1 MGLQPYPKFA
11 QPCVRSAP
19 YFLNPRVRRSTT
31 SPPATM
37 NKIRAIQDL
46 NKKEIEQGMCVQPP
60 QPRNIHHKPPNDP
73 HKLTQSTRNSSP
85 NASWHVDYRDT
96 AFVYFGGLPYELS
109 EGDVITIFSQF
120 GEPTFLKL
128 ARDKETGKS
137 RGFGWLKYEDQ
148 RSTDL
153 AVDNLGGATING
165 RMISVDHARYK
176 PRDDEDMDECK
187 VDWETLQRR
196 EKLAKGGGGGG
207 DEDTDMGEGSEDEDA
222 ARSRH
227 RPMLKEERELMLLE
241 QDHDDDDPMKAFLI
255 EEKKKEVDDAMR
267 RAARKKKDG
276 GDKHASR
283 HHRSHRSRRDGSE
296 DDGNPH
302 RHRRRRHGEEDED
315 RRERSRRDD
324 TPVLMDADEDDNRR
338 ERRRRDSRERDDRRT
353 RDRDGRERKR
363 DRDRDRP
370 RHDGDG
376 SEDRSNHRHRTS
388 DRDRSHRHRDRS
400 RSP

>member
-1 MGLQPYPKFA
+1 
-11 QPCVRSAP
+11 
-19 YFLNPRVRRSTT
+19 
-31 SPPATM
+31 M
-37 NKIRAIQDL
+37 NKIRAIQEL
-46 NKKEIEQGMCVQPP
+46 NKKEIEQG
-60 QPRNIHHKPPNDP
+60 I
-73 HKLTQSTRNSSP
+73 SP

-176 PRDDEDMDECK
+176 PRDDEDMDECR

-196 EKLAKGGGGGG
+196 ERLEKGGGG
-207 DEDTDMGEGSEDEDA
+207 DDDDTDMGDGSEDEAA

-241 QDHDDDDPMKAFLI
+241 QDHDEDDPMKAFLI
-255 EEKKKEVDDAMR
+255 DEKKKEVEDALR
-267 RAARKKKDG
+267 RAKKKKDG
-276 GDKHASR
+276 DNRHASR
-283 HHRSHRSRRDGSE
+283 HHRSHRSRRDDSE
-296 DDGNPH
+296 DDRDRH
-302 RHRRRRHGEEDED
+302 RRRRRRHGEEDEG

-324 TPVLMDADEDDNRR
+324 TPALKDADENDDRR
-338 ERRRRDSRERDDRRT
+338 ERRRRSSRIGLPTETEVIGTEIGVDHLEGRT
-353 RDRDGRERKR
+353 GMQ
-363 DRDRDRP
+363 
-370 RHDGDG
+370 
-376 SEDRSNHRHRTS
+376 NHQIIGLIM
-388 DRDRSHRHRDRS
+388 
-400 RSP
+400 

>member
-1 MGLQPYPKFA
+1 
-11 QPCVRSAP
+11 
-19 YFLNPRVRRSTT
+19 
-31 SPPATM
+31 M
-37 NKIRAIQDL
+37 NKIRAIQEL
-46 NKKEIEQGMCVQPP
+46 NKKEIEQG
-60 QPRNIHHKPPNDP
+60 I
-73 HKLTQSTRNSSP
+73 SP

-165 RMISVDHARYK
+165 RMVSVDHARYK
-176 PRDDEDMDECK
+176 PRDDEDVDECR

-196 EKLAKGGGGGG
+196 EKLAQGGGG
-207 DEDTDMGEGSEDEDA
+207 DDDTDMGEGSDEEAA

-255 EEKKKEVDDAMR
+255 EEKKKEVEDAQR
-267 RAARKKKDG
+267 RAARKKKGG
-276 GDKHASR
+276 GDRHTSR
-283 HHRSHRSRRDGSE
+283 HHHSHRPRRDESE
-296 DDGNPH
+296 DDGDRH
-302 RHRRRRHGEEDED
+302 RRRRRRHGEEDVD

-324 TPVLMDADEDDNRR
+324 TPVLKDADEDDHRR
-338 ERRRRDSRERDDRRT
+338 ERRRRDSRRT
-353 RDRDGRERKR
+353 EIATAAK
-363 DRDRDRP
+363 
-370 RHDGDG
+370 G
-376 SEDRSNHRHRTS
+376 SGTAIENVRGMIVRALRITATAAIGPPTETEVIGTEIGVDHLEGGTEMQYH
-388 DRDRSHRHRDRS
+388 
-400 RSP
+400 